1 MNSNKEIRQVLET
14 EGVFV
19 STTAGMSMYPMLR
32 DRRDVI
38 VVKKNTKRLKKYD
51 VALYK
56 KGESYILHRVMEV
69 LPDSYIIRGDNCDAK
84 EYGIR
89 DEQILGV
96 LVEFYRGDK
105 KVNLNQWGYRTYVR
119 LYCACTPIWWT
130 IRTTRRLLV
139 KVMRILKMGV
149 KK

>member
-1 MNSNKEIRQVLET
+1 MNNIKEIEQVLET
-14 EGVFV
+14 EGVFI

-32 DRRDVI
+32 NRKDSI
-38 VVKKNTKRLKKYD
+38 VVKKTTERLKKYD

-56 KGESYILHRVMEV
+56 RGDAYILHRVMKV
-69 LPDSYIIRGDNCDAK
+69 LPDSYIIRGDNCDKK

-105 KVNLNQWGYRTYVR
+105 KVSLDQWFYRVYVR
-119 LYCACTPIWWT
+119 AYCACTPIWWVVRQFGRV
-130 IRTTRRLLV
+130 IR
-139 KVMRILKMGV
+139 KGKRILKMGE
-149 KK
+149 

>member
-1 MNSNKEIRQVLET
+1 M
-14 EGVFV
+14 
-19 STTAGMSMYPMLR
+19 
-32 DRRDVI
+32 
-38 VVKKNTKRLKKYD
+38 KKYD

-56 KGESYILHRVMEV
+56 KGDAYILHRVMEV

-96 LVEFYRGDK
+96 LVEFYRGEK
-105 KVNLNQWGYRTYVR
+105 KVNLNQWGYRAYVR

-130 IRTTRRLLV
+130 VRTARRLLA
-139 KVMRILKMGV
+139 KGIRILKIGE